1 MISRADPIIRTLK
14 MFSSNAR
21 LSIVIT
27 APSGAAQDHP
37 GHDIAKSQMSGF
49 GGMMGGYHT
58 MMGNLG
64 TLNSFISGLSLIG
77 LVSGIF
83 VIIGAVMVNT
93 RPIEHVSWGL
103 IILVFS
109 ITSFLGT
116 GGFIIGAILG
126 IMGGVLAMS
135 WKPGSKS

>member
-1 MISRADPIIRTLK
+1 MGLQETTKIASILSLIGGILMLIASAASSIWFISGGL
-14 MFSSNAR
+14 
-21 LSIVIT
+21 VI
-27 APSGAAQDHP
+27 
-37 GHDIAKSQMSGF
+37 
-49 GGMMGGYHT
+49 GGMMSGYHT

-64 TLNSFISGLSLIG
+64 TLNSFIGGLSLIG

-83 VIIGAVMVNT
+83 VIIGAIMVNT
-93 RPIEHVSWGL
+93 RPIEHASWGL

-135 WKPGSKS
+135 WKPGSKAQ

>member
-1 MISRADPIIRTLK
+1 
-14 MFSSNAR
+14 
-21 LSIVIT
+21 
-27 APSGAAQDHP
+27 
-37 GHDIAKSQMSGF
+37 MSGF

-64 TLNSFISGLSLIG
+64 TLNSFIGGLSLIG

-83 VIIGAVMVNT
+83 VIIGAVMVNA

-109 ITSFLGT
+109 ITSILGT

-135 WKPGSKS
+135 WKPESKA